1 MEQMT
6 VLVLEAVLKIHH
18 MVVEVFNGHGCLD
31 GRVFNGQC
39 VIMWWR
45 VGWGM
50 PSLPRKSGRL
60 VILPGVM
67 RSTGGWRS

>member
-6 VLVLEAVLKIHH
+6 VLVMEALLKIHH

-39 VIMWWR
+39 VILDNLFSILIY
-45 VGWGM
+45 VL
-50 PSLPRKSGRL
+50 LP
-60 VILPGVM
+60 
-67 RSTGGWRS
+67 